1 MADLLNPDTTHERS
15 TLRTL
20 LVSAAVLVV
29 LAAAAFAIFYH
40 HEDHAPVELSSTR
53 TLVLPL
59 HSTYTHTGK
68 TAGGPEGGDDTTYV
82 VAALHVQDR
91 ASVPL
96 FIKDITGSLQLAD
109 GTPVSFTRI
118 KSSDMDRLLEIVPTL
133 KTVVQ
138 QIGIPAL
145 QLEQNVPPG
154 AAADGYVLFQ
164 LNGPQSAWDTRKG
177 AAITLDFYHQD
188 STSVT
193 VR

>member
-1 MADLLNPDTTHERS
+1 MADLLNPDLTHERS

-20 LVSAAVLVV
+20 LVAVVVLVA
-29 LAAAAFAIFYH
+29 LAAAAFGIFYH
-40 HEDHAPVELSSTR
+40 HENHAPVELSSTR

-68 TAGGPEGGDDTTYV
+68 IAGGPEGGDDTTYV

-118 KSSDMDRLLEIVPTL
+118 KPADMDRLLEIVPTL
-133 KTVVQ
+133 KPVLQHIAT
-138 QIGIPAL
+138 PPL
-145 QLEQNVPPG
+145 QLEQNIPAG
-154 AAADGYVLFQ
+154 TAADGYVVFQ
-164 LNGPQSAWDTRKG
+164 LAGPQSAWDTRKT